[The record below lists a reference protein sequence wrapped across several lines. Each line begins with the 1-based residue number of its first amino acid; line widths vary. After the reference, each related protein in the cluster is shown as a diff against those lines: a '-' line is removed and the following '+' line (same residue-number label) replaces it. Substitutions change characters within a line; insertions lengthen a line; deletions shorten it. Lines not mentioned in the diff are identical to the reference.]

1 MYIFIQ
7 EKNDNMYYFIMIF
20 FCILQMLK
28 VIKFMEKEDIF
39 KLIEKLGLK
48 FIIEEW
54 LLEGKE
60 FMRNVMM
67 KWLLVGD
74 VMLEMII
81 VYFFFFCVVQK
92 YWIEI
97 LYEGFNDDEVVVGK
111 QYKWL
116 ILKYVKNIEENC

>member
-1 MYIFIQ
+1 
-7 EKNDNMYYFIMIF
+7 
-20 FCILQMLK
+20 
-28 VIKFMEKEDIF
+28 MEKEDIF

-81 VYFFFFCVVQK
+81 VYFFLLCVVQK

>member
-1 MYIFIQ
+1 
-7 EKNDNMYYFIMIF
+7 
-20 FCILQMLK
+20 
-28 VIKFMEKEDIF
+28 MEKEDIF

-81 VYFFFFCVVQK
+81 VYFFFFV
-92 YWIEI
+92 
-97 LYEGFNDDEVVVGK
+97 LFR
-111 QYKWL
+111 
-116 ILKYVKNIEENC
+116 NIG

>member
-1 MYIFIQ
+1 
-7 EKNDNMYYFIMIF
+7 
-20 FCILQMLK
+20 
-28 VIKFMEKEDIF
+28 MEKEDIF

-81 VYFFFFCVVQK
+81 VYFFFLCIVQK

-111 QYKWL
+111 QY
-116 ILKYVKNIEENC
+116 